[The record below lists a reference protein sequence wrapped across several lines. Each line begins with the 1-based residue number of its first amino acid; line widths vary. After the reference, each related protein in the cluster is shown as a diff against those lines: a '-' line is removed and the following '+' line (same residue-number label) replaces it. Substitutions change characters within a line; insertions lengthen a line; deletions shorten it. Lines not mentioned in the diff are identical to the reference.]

1 MTRAQCR
8 DEGTRC
14 GGRRPLSTVGDGKQA
29 ARQAGGQSQA
39 TEQEAGGLR
48 GRKASRDV
56 ACLGCLT
63 NPRRH
68 GPEAGGRDPGV
79 AGRVRLRPLSVACG
93 RCLLPVSPRVIP
105 LCVCVLISLED
116 TSHVGSDPARSL
128 ALAWPPLG
136 PGLPHLGSGDTVR
149 AWPSRVHYGRRSSGT
164 CICEGR
170 LRKQRGAEPG
180 VSGHRAPDR
189 PRPAPPGAPSG
200 WTLTARVS
208 QAGLIPLTWSSET
221 RELCGAA
228 LCG

>member
-1 MTRAQCR
+1 MPTEHSWGREAGCPPSGWAEPGNGAGSGR
-8 DEGTRC
+8 LAGTKGQSRRC
-14 GGRRPLSTVGDGKQA
+14 LLGLPNKPPQTWAGGRRPRSGC
-29 ARQAGGQSQA
+29 RRAG
-39 TEQEAGGLR
+39 
-48 GRKASRDV
+48 
-56 ACLGCLT
+56 
-63 NPRRH
+63 P
-68 GPEAGGRDPGV
+68 PEA
-79 AGRVRLRPLSVACG
+79 SVLGCG

-149 AWPSRVHYGRRSSGT
+149 AWPSHVHYGRRSSGT